1 MTAKIKKFK
10 PIEIHVSDP
19 KDVFESHREEIAKA
33 IVQAINANLTTR
45 KKTIDFARIIIKGLL
60 VITLS
65 IDKRE
70 FEDLLEEQLQTLIEF
85 EDYETCALIMK
96 IKEKYNKKPIKL

>member
-1 MTAKIKKFK
+1 MTTKRKKFN
-10 PIEIHVSDP
+10 PIEIHVEDP
-19 KDVFESHREEIAKA
+19 KDVFEVHREVIAKA
-33 IVQAINANLTTR
+33 IVLAINSNFNTR
-45 KKTIDFARIIIKGLL
+45 KKNIDFAQIIIKGFL

-70 FEDLLEEQLQTLIEF
+70 FEDLLEEQLNTLIEY

-96 IKEKYNKKPIKL
+96 LKQKYNKKSLKL

>member
-1 MTAKIKKFK
+1 MKAKKEKFT
-10 PIEIHVSDP
+10 PIEIDVNDP

-33 IVQAINANLTTR
+33 IVQAINANFSTR
-45 KKTIDFARIIIKGLL
+45 KKTVDFARIIIKGLL

>member
-1 MTAKIKKFK
+1 MTAKRKKFT
-10 PIEIHVSDP
+10 PIELHVKDP
-19 KDVFESHREEIAKA
+19 KDVFEAYREEIAKA
-33 IVQAINANLTTR
+33 IVEAINHNLNTR
-45 KKTIDFARIIIKGLL
+45 KKTVDFAQIIIKELL

-70 FEDLLEEQLQTLIEF
+70 FEDLLEEQLNTLIEF

-96 IKEKYNKKPIKL
+96 LKEKYNKKSVKL

>member
-1 MTAKIKKFK
+1 MTAKRKKFI
-10 PIEIHVSDP
+10 PVEIHVNDP
-19 KDVFESHREEIAKA
+19 KDVFEVHRELIAKA
-33 IVQAINANLTTR
+33 IVQAINHNLNTR
-45 KKTIDFARIIIKGLL
+45 KKNIDFAQIIIKGLL

-70 FEDLLEEQLQTLIEF
+70 FQDLLEEQLQTLIEF

>member
-1 MTAKIKKFK
+1 MTTKRKKFK

-19 KDVFESHREEIAKA
+19 KDVFESHREQIAKA
-33 IVQAINANLTTR
+33 IVQAINDNLNTR
-45 KKTIDFARIIIKGLL
+45 KKNIDFAQIIIKELL

-70 FEDLLEEQLQTLIEF
+70 FQDLLEEQLQTLIEF

-96 IKEKYNKKPIKL
+96 IKEKYNNKPVKL

>member
-10 PIEIHVSDP
+10 PVEIHVNDP
-19 KDVFESHREEIAKA
+19 KDVFESHREQIAKA
-33 IVQAINANLTTR
+33 IVLAINSNLNTR
-45 KKTIDFARIIIKGLL
+45 KKNIDFAQIIIKELL

-70 FEDLLEEQLQTLIEF
+70 FQDLLEEQLQTLIEF

>member
-10 PIEIHVSDP
+10 PVEIHVKDP
-19 KDVFESHREEIAKA
+19 KDVFESHREQIAKA
-33 IVQAINANLTTR
+33 IVLAINSNLNTR
-45 KKTIDFARIIIKGLL
+45 KKNIDFAQIIIKELL

-70 FEDLLEEQLQTLIEF
+70 FQDLLEEQLQTLIEF

-96 IKEKYNKKPIKL
+96 IKEKYNKKSVKL